1 MFLTTLINKPGIAM
15 KKYIT
20 LTLIFAILVSFSYAT
35 TSLKT
40 ISVKK
45 LNGEKIYLDGKV
57 DESAWVFTDNSS
69 NFIQRDPIEG
79 KPATELTSFS
89 ILYDD
94 EHLYVAIKALTADN
108 SKIKGIL
115 SRRDED
121 SPSDWLFVSIDSYND
136 NRTAFEFGLNP
147 VGVKRDLRRFDD
159 TNEDANWDANW
170 EGKSSINK
178 DGWYAEFK
186 IPFRELRFDN
196 ADSKTWGIQVH
207 RYIAENNEEDYWS
220 FWPKEESGH
229 VQHYGKLTGLS
240 DIPKQRRVYLMP
252 YVTSSFNKA
261 DFLKTPVHANSFDYN
276 NNVGLDAKIGITN
289 NLTFDL
295 TVNPDFGQVEADP
308 AELNLSAFESY
319 FREKR
324 PFFVEGSNIFNFNL
338 GLGDNEHAS
347 NSLFY
352 TRRIGRTP
360 HHSTSDDN
368 GYETNPS
375 ATRILSAGK
384 ISGKT
389 SSGWSIGILDAIT
402 AKEQGSIKFEDNTP
416 TLTETVEPLTN
427 YFVSR
432 VQKDFNEGST
442 TFGGIFT
449 ATNRNIEDEHL
460 DFVHTKAYTGGI
472 DFNHNMFDN
481 KYEIEGAISF
491 TNVYG
496 SQEAILETQT
506 GSRHYFQRPTKHLSI
521 DSTATNLKGFAH
533 KFAFAKNRGEHW
545 RWSLGEWA
553 YSPGFEANDLGF
565 NRQSDSQVQFA
576 WAQYREDDPGKY
588 IRRHSTNF
596 NIWRGSTFGDENTG
610 NGGNI
615 NGNLTF
621 MNYWRTGGGIGFNL
635 PGYHTTATWGG
646 PAVKTGSRLNL
657 WGHISSDDRKL
668 VNIALF
674 GFRGENSSGSN
685 WYGLDPTINWRPT
698 ENFSLTANL
707 GFNKMHDSWAFWSDY
722 EALEDFQTGQFDYL
736 MVEMD
741 QTTISATIRLD
752 LTLTP
757 NLSIQY
763 YGSPFIT
770 AGKYK
775 NFKKLVDPDGDA
787 FTDRFLEYEQ
797 STQDYNEENEIW
809 EIDYDHDGITNYEI
823 SNLDFNYKQFNSN
836 LVIRWEYKTGSALYL
851 VWSQGVSD
859 EIANS
864 ALNYTSDMKNLF
876 KADIE
881 NVVLLKFS
889 YLLNI

>member
-1 MFLTTLINKPGIAM
+1 M
-15 KKYIT
+15 KKYII
-20 LTLIFAILVSFSYAT
+20 LMNLIFISLISFTYAS
-35 TSLKT
+35 TSLKK
-40 ISVKK
+40 VEAKK
-45 LNGEKIYLDGKV
+45 VNGEKVIIDGKL
-57 DESAWVFTDNSS
+57 DESIWIFNDNSS
-69 NFIQRDPIEG
+69 QFTQRDPNEG
-79 KPATELTSFS
+79 EPATESTSFS
-89 ILYDD
+89 IVYD
-94 EHLYVAIKALTADN
+94 EENLYVAIKALTTDN

-115 SRRDED
+115 SRRDEE

-147 VGVKRDLRRFDD
+147 VSVKRDLRRFDN
-159 TNEDANWDANW
+159 TNSDVNWDANW
-170 EGKSSINK
+170 EGKTSVDK

-186 IPFRELRFDN
+186 IPFRELRFDRV
-196 ADSKTWGIQVH
+196 DSKIWGVQIH
-207 RYIAENNEEDYWS
+207 RYIAEKNEDSYWA
-220 FWPKEESGH
+220 FWPKDESGY
-229 VQHYGKLTGLS
+229 VQHYGDLSGLS
-240 DIPKQRRVYLMP
+240 DIPKQRRIYLMP
-252 YVTSSFNKA
+252 YVTSSYNKA
-261 DFLKTPVHANSFDYN
+261 DFIKTPVHSNSFDYA

-324 PFFVEGSNIFNFNL
+324 PFFVEGGNIFNFNL

-352 TRRIGRTP
+352 TRRIGRVP
-360 HHSTSDDN
+360 HHYASDDD

-375 ATRILSAGK
+375 ATRILTAGK

-402 AKEQGSIKFEDNTP
+402 AKESGIVKFTDNTP
-416 TLTETVEPLTN
+416 TLTETVEPFTN

-432 VQKDFNEGST
+432 IQKDLREGKT
-442 TFGGIFT
+442 TVGGIFT
-449 ATNRNIEDEHL
+449 ATNRNIDDEHL
-460 DFVHTKAYTGGI
+460 DFLHTKAYTGGI

-491 TNVYG
+491 TNVHG

-506 GSRHYFQRPTKHLSI
+506 SSRHYFQRPTSHLSI
-521 DSTATNLKGFAH
+521 DSTATSLSGFSH
-533 KFAFAKNRGEHW
+533 KFAFAKIRGEHW

-565 NRQSDSQVQFA
+565 NRQSDSQVGFI
-576 WAQYREDDPGKY
+576 WAQYRQDDPGKY
-588 IRRHSTNF
+588 IRRYSTNF
-596 NIWRGSTFGDENTG
+596 NVWGGSTFGKENTG

-621 MNYWRTGGGIGFNL
+621 MNYWSAGGGIGFNL
-635 PGYHTTATWGG
+635 PGYHITATWGG

-657 WGHISSDDRKL
+657 WGHISSDDRKAI
-668 VNIALF
+668 NIAMF
-674 GFRGENSSGSN
+674 GFRGENSSGSHWFGFEPN
-685 WYGLDPTINWRPT
+685 INWRPS
-698 ENFSLTANL
+698 ENFSIRANL
-707 GFNKMHDSWAFWSDY
+707 GFDQMHDSWAFWSDY
-722 EALEDFQTGQFDYL
+722 EALEDLQTGQFDYL

-741 QTTISATIRLD
+741 QKTISATIRLD
-752 LTLTP
+752 LTLAP

-775 NFKKLVDPDGDA
+775 NFKKLVDPDGET
-787 FTDRFLEYEQ
+787 FSDRFMEYDKSEQ
-797 STQDYNEENEIW
+797 HYSEENEVW
-809 EIDYDHDGITNYEI
+809 EIDYNNDSIVNYEVP
-823 SNLDFNYKQFNSN
+823 NLDFNYKQFNSN

-851 VWSQGVSD
+851 VWSQGASD
-859 EIANS
+859 YIENGS
-864 ALNYTSDMKNLF
+864 FNYTKDMKNLLR
-876 KADIE
+876 ADVE
-881 NVVLLKFS
+881 NVILLKFS

>member
-1 MFLTTLINKPGIAM
+1 M

-20 LTLIFAILVSFSYAT
+20 PTLIFTILVSFSYAT

-45 LNGEKIYLDGKV
+45 LNGEKIYLDGRV

-69 NFIQRDPIEG
+69 NFIQRNPIEG

-229 VQHYGKLTGLS
+229 VQHYGDLTGLT
-240 DIPKQRRVYLMP
+240 DIPKQRSVYLMP
-252 YVTSSFNKA
+252 YVTSSFNRA
-261 DFLKTPVHANSFDYN
+261 DFLKTPVHANSYDYN

-360 HHSTSDDN
+360 HHYTEDDN

-402 AKEQGSIKFEDNTP
+402 AKEKGSIKFEDNTP

-442 TFGGIFT
+442 TFGGIF
-449 ATNRNIEDEHL
+449 
-460 DFVHTKAYTGGI
+460 
-472 DFNHNMFDN
+472 
-481 KYEIEGAISF
+481 
-491 TNVYG
+491 
-496 SQEAILETQT
+496 
-506 GSRHYFQRPTKHLSI
+506 
-521 DSTATNLKGFAH
+521 
-533 KFAFAKNRGEHW
+533 
-545 RWSLGEWA
+545 
-553 YSPGFEANDLGF
+553 
-565 NRQSDSQVQFA
+565 
-576 WAQYREDDPGKY
+576 
-588 IRRHSTNF
+588 
-596 NIWRGSTFGDENTG
+596 
-610 NGGNI
+610 
-615 NGNLTF
+615 
-621 MNYWRTGGGIGFNL
+621 
-635 PGYHTTATWGG
+635 
-646 PAVKTGSRLNL
+646 
-657 WGHISSDDRKL
+657 
-668 VNIALF
+668 
-674 GFRGENSSGSN
+674 
-685 WYGLDPTINWRPT
+685 
-698 ENFSLTANL
+698 
-707 GFNKMHDSWAFWSDY
+707 
-722 EALEDFQTGQFDYL
+722 
-736 MVEMD
+736 
-741 QTTISATIRLD
+741 
-752 LTLTP
+752 
-757 NLSIQY
+757 
-763 YGSPFIT
+763 
-770 AGKYK
+770 
-775 NFKKLVDPDGDA
+775 
-787 FTDRFLEYEQ
+787 
-797 STQDYNEENEIW
+797 
-809 EIDYDHDGITNYEI
+809 
-823 SNLDFNYKQFNSN
+823 
-836 LVIRWEYKTGSALYL
+836 
-851 VWSQGVSD
+851 
-859 EIANS
+859 
-864 ALNYTSDMKNLF
+864 
-876 KADIE
+876 
-881 NVVLLKFS
+881 
-889 YLLNI
+889 